1 MKLYRWVLWRTVR
14 TKRFLIAVVLLVL
27 CMLWSGLDSMGLL
40 DRFSYSSSV
49 MAASDQEDESLFQR
63 NWEISNVFLRYSGEY
78 SPQKQQELELEYDVL
93 NLMLRAADYRW
104 LLSQPGKYSASMLY
118 DQEVLIPILAQ

>member
-78 SPQKQQELELEYDVL
+78 SPQKQQ
-93 NLMLRAADYRW
+93 
-104 LLSQPGKYSASMLY
+104 
-118 DQEVLIPILAQ
+118 